1 MPNSKNWYIDKGF
14 SDKMATYFASGRKK
28 IIKVTPNRNFSIS
41 LVFSDNE
48 KKVYNMLPLIEK
60 GTVSEK
66 LSDWNI
72 FKKVY
77 IDTDGN
83 VCWNK
88 DPTVNSEKDWNNKI
102 DISADLLYV
111 DSILNKNI

>member
-111 DSILNKNI
+111 DSILNKHI